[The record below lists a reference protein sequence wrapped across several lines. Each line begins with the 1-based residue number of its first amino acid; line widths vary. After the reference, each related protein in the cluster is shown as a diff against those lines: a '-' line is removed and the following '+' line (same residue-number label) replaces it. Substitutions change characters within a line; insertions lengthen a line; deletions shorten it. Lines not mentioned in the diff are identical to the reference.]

1 MSQPTDPTRPSV
13 PRDPGAPTPPPGRRV
28 SDSRHTFPAD
38 APAPPSA
45 PPPSASSDRP
55 AHPGQSVHAPDGQ
68 TSPLVPQIG
77 SPDDGGS
84 GGSAQNPYGAAG
96 ARYSSQTPPPA
107 AGLATGAIPRVN
119 PAQGP
124 GQSSDHGSGLH
135 SGHSSA
141 ADGRMGPGH
150 SGPGHPEPG
159 HSGPGHTGHDGSAP
173 VTGPVPHAGPAAPAG
188 GQPAGAQPT
197 AGGEGQTA
205 AFAGAPAHHSG
216 QMPPGGPPP
225 SAQRPRRRGPGW
237 GALIA
242 AAVAAAIVGGALGGG
257 GAWLLSGDASPVA
270 SQPSQDSP
278 GQSDRSISQ
287 STETPDWAQIADQ
300 TTPGVAAIQV
310 GVDGEVSGLGSG
322 FVYDDQ
328 GHVITNNHVVA
339 PADTE
344 GGEVQVVMTDGSM
357 IPAALVG
364 RDAETDVAVLKL
376 ETVPED
382 LTPLPIGSSED
393 MFVGDPVM
401 ALGNPLGLA
410 DSVTTGIVSALD
422 RPVSTQNIG
431 DVSEQ
436 EVEMTITNAIQ
447 TDAAINPGNSGG
459 PLVNGNGEVIGINS
473 STATLSDPS
482 SSEAQSGSIGIG
494 FAITIEQ
501 ATNIADQLIQ
511 TGEAKHPFLGVTM
524 VNSTVDAQGIT
535 RGSARV
541 ETVEDGSPAAAAGFE
556 EGDEIIAMGE
566 KPVNNGVSLQA
577 LVRSAPP
584 GEPVEFTVIRDGQE
598 QTLQASLSAQ

>member
-1 MSQPTDPTRPSV
+1 MSQPTDPTRPSD
-13 PRDPGAPTPPPGRRV
+13 PRDPGAPTPQPGRRV

-45 PPPSASSDRP
+45 PPPAASATGSG
-55 AHPGQSVHAPDGQ
+55 AAAGAPQ
-68 TSPLVPQIG
+68 TQRSPLVPQIG
-77 SPDDGGS
+77 SPGDDRT

-96 ARYSSQTPPPA
+96 ARYSSETPPPA

-119 PAQGP
+119 PAQSSS
-124 GQSSDHGSGLH
+124 GQSSAQYG
-135 SGHSSA
+135 A
-141 ADGRMGPGH
+141 
-150 SGPGHPEPG
+150 
-159 HSGPGHTGHDGSAP
+159 
-173 VTGPVPHAGPAAPAG
+173 
-188 GQPAGAQPT
+188 AQP
-197 AGGEGQTA
+197 Q
-205 AFAGAPAHHSG
+205 AGAPGMQQPGQAGTQQPGQVGAGDHPGHGAHAPATGPIPHSAHAG
-216 QMPPGGPPP
+216 QMPPSGPD
-225 SAQRPRRRGPGW
+225 QRAAKTRRRGPGW

-242 AAVAAAIVGGALGGG
+242 AAVAAAVVGGALGGG
-257 GAWLLSGDASPVA
+257 GALLLSDDASPVA
-270 SQPSQDSP
+270 SQPSKDSP
-278 GQSDRSISQ
+278 QQSDRTISQ

-300 TTPGVAAIQV
+300 TSPGVTAIQV
-310 GVDGEVSGLGSG
+310 GVDGEVAGLGSG

-344 GGEVQVVMTDGSM
+344 GGQVEVVMTDGSM
-357 IPAALVG
+357 IKAAIVG
-364 RDAETDVAVLKL
+364 RDPQTDVAVLEL
-376 ETVPED
+376 ETVPDD
-382 LTPLPIGSSED
+382 LTPLPIGSSTD
-393 MFVGDPVM
+393 MFVGEPVM

-422 RPVSTQNIG
+422 RPVSTENIG

-436 EVEMTITNAIQ
+436 EMAMTITNAIQ

-473 STATLSDPS
+473 SAATLSDPS

>member
-1 MSQPTDPTRPSV
+1 M
-13 PRDPGAPTPPPGRRV
+13 
-28 SDSRHTFPAD
+28 
-38 APAPPSA
+38 PPS
-45 PPPSASSDRP
+45 
-55 AHPGQSVHAPDGQ
+55 GPDQ
-68 TSPLVPQIG
+68 R
-77 SPDDGGS
+77 
-84 GGSAQNPYGAAG
+84 AAK
-96 ARYSSQTPPPA
+96 T
-107 AGLATGAIPRVN
+107 
-119 PAQGP
+119 
-124 GQSSDHGSGLH
+124 
-135 SGHSSA
+135 
-141 ADGRMGPGH
+141 
-150 SGPGHPEPG
+150 
-159 HSGPGHTGHDGSAP
+159 
-173 VTGPVPHAGPAAPAG
+173 
-188 GQPAGAQPT
+188 
-197 AGGEGQTA
+197 
-205 AFAGAPAHHSG
+205 
-216 QMPPGGPPP
+216 
-225 SAQRPRRRGPGW
+225 RRRGPGW

-242 AAVAAAIVGGALGGG
+242 AAVAAAVVGGALGGG
-257 GAWLLSGDASPVA
+257 GALLLSDDASPVA
-270 SQPSQDSP
+270 SQPSKDSP
-278 GQSDRSISQ
+278 QQSDRTISQ

-300 TTPGVAAIQV
+300 TSPGVTAIQV
-310 GVDGEVSGLGSG
+310 GVDGEVAGLGSG

-344 GGEVQVVMTDGSM
+344 GGQVEVVMTDGSM
-357 IPAALVG
+357 IKAAIVG
-364 RDAETDVAVLKL
+364 RDPQTDVAVLEL
-376 ETVPED
+376 ETVPDD
-382 LTPLPIGSSED
+382 LTPLPIGSSTD
-393 MFVGDPVM
+393 MFVGEPVM

-422 RPVSTQNIG
+422 RPVSTENIG

-436 EVEMTITNAIQ
+436 EMAMTITNAIQ

-473 STATLSDPS
+473 SAATLSDPS

>member
-13 PRDPGAPTPPPGRRV
+13 PRDPSAPTPPPGRRV

-45 PPPSASSDRP
+45 PPPRASSDRP
-55 AHPGQSVHAPDGQ
+55 SRPSPSGESPSESSTGSGSVAPGSQTQS
-68 TSPLVPQIG
+68 SPLVPQIG
-77 SPDDGGS
+77 SPEDGRTGASAS
-84 GGSAQNPYGAAG
+84 GRNPYGPAG
-96 ARYSSQTPPPA
+96 ARYSSETPPPA

-119 PAQGP
+119 PAQSGW
-124 GQSSDHGSGLH
+124 QSSAQSG
-135 SGHSSA
+135 A
-141 ADGRMGPGH
+141 EGPAGY
-150 SGPGHPEPG
+150 GPH
-159 HSGPGHTGHDGSAP
+159 AP
-173 VTGPVPHAGPAAPAG
+173 VTGPIPHAGHSAPT
-188 GQPAGAQPT
+188 GAQPT
-197 AGGEGQTA
+197 VGGESQTE
-205 AFAGAPAHHSG
+205 AFAGAPAQPGG
-216 QMPPGGPPP
+216 QVPPGGPHQP
-225 SAQRPRRRGPGW
+225 AQRARRRGPGW

-242 AAVAAAIVGGALGGG
+242 AAVAAAVVGGALGGG
-257 GAWLLSGDASPVA
+257 GAWLLSDDASPVA
-270 SQPSQDSP
+270 SEPSKNSP
-278 GQSDRSISQ
+278 QQSDRSISQ
-287 STETPDWAQIADQ
+287 STETPDWAQIADR
-300 TTPGVAAIQV
+300 TTPGVTAIQV
-310 GVDGEVSGLGSG
+310 GVDGEVAGLGSG

-344 GGEVQVVMTDGSM
+344 GGEVEVVMTDGSM
-357 IPAALVG
+357 IKASIVG
-364 RDAETDVAVLKL
+364 RDAETDVAVLEL
-376 ETVPED
+376 ETIPDD
-382 LTPLPIGSSED
+382 LTPLPIGSSTD

-422 RPVSTQNIG
+422 RPVSTENIG

-436 EVEMTITNAIQ
+436 EVAMTITNAIQ

-473 STATLSDPS
+473 SAATLSDPS

-541 ETVEDGSPAAAAGFE
+541 ETVEDGSPASAAGFE
-556 EGDEIIAMGE
+556 EGDEIIAMGD

-577 LVRSAPP
+577 LVRSTPP
-584 GEPVEFTVIRDGQE
+584 GEPAEFTVIRDGQE
-598 QTLQASLSAQ
+598 QTLQATLDAQ